1 MTEAATLRD
10 EVNQRLRFRRFLL
23 ASAVSVLDL
32 VVLAAF
38 HADDRI
44 DRDTLVAT
52 SAIVAT
58 LIVAFF
64 ALFRLGLN
72 LRFRDPSLTTLQTLA
87 AVFTMLF
94 VVYRAPDTRLAFAA
108 YFFVA
113 MMFAMLRLTGVR
125 LAALGF
131 VSLASYALVTLA
143 RHGSHGNDEAM
154 RLDLLQLLVMAVTF
168 PWFVFI
174 GMRVRRLQE
183 NDRRKDEFL
192 ATLAHELRN
201 PLAPIRNA
209 VDVLRTRGDTQS
221 HGVVSMMERQ
231 LSQMTRLIDDLF
243 DLSRISRGN
252 IALHVERIDLRQPV
266 QAAVEASRPLIE
278 QMGHELSVSL
288 PAEPVH
294 VDGDPTRLSQ
304 VVSNL
309 LNNSARYTPPGG
321 RIALGVVQRDRE
333 VELTVADT
341 GIGIPADRLESIFE
355 MFTQVGGSVSAHA
368 GLGIGLSLVK
378 RLVAEHGGSIVARSK
393 GLGHGSEF
401 LVVLPARE
409 PRRLAAPP
417 PPPQAETRARARIVV
432 VDDNR
437 DAASSLSVL
446 LELMGHEVRVA
457 NDGESAIALVERF
470 RPQFVLL
477 DLGMPGIDG
486 YETCRRIRSQP
497 WGDAMAIIAVTGH
510 GDEQEMQRSA
520 AAGFDAHFV
529 KPLTPESLERLLSG
543 ADSPA

>member
-23 ASAVSVLDL
+23 ASAVSVLYL